1 VEEGLPAWAKRA
13 RELPRGLLILRRWLR
28 RLFLSP
34 HVAPVFR
41 EASLP
46 RSGAAPPVGGIPSL
60 CAHGFAAGWVLALVQ
75 LGQKVEVLGQ
85 RVERLGLVKK

>member
-1 VEEGLPAWAKRA
+1 
-13 RELPRGLLILRRWLR
+13 
-28 RLFLSP
+28 
-34 HVAPVFR
+34 
-41 EASLP
+41 
-46 RSGAAPPVGGIPSL
+46 L